1 MPTQPT
7 QFSRKDFLKTM
18 FLGSLMIPFLHYCS
32 KKGKSLLLKITGTNH
47 ILGHKL
53 WAKDFPQPTQETRTK
68 YLVVGGGISGLSA
81 CRFFSQHQENNYL
94 LLEMENHLGGNSSN
108 GQNKFSKFPLGAHYL
123 PLPNKENT
131 EIIQFLKECKIYQG
145 DDENGDPILDE
156 YQMTFPQ
163 QERLFFKNSW
173 QNDIVPQNGVS
184 TETKGEF
191 DRFFKMM
198 DHFQHKKDAEGK
210 YWFAIP
216 VHDSSREDEVLQLE
230 KIIFKDW
237 LKQQNFTSEE
247 LFWLLDYSCRDDY
260 GLGIDYVSA
269 WAGIHYF
276 AGRKNNW
283 SKKYK
288 DQVFTWPEG
297 NARLAKHFSKYTE
310 GKSSSNNLVFEV
322 KINDKNVE
330 VLSFDNIQKKTKK
343 IIAEKVLFA
352 TPQFVNERIFNNKR
366 AEHFN
371 YVPWL
376 LTTITLQNDFGG
388 DEELAWDNV
397 IYGSEGLGYIYDQHQ
412 NVEQIMGEKVITYYR
427 SFSTNDCKKARK
439 KLYGLKEDQLKS
451 LVLEDLKKAHP
462 MIEDFILEMQFHK
475 MGHAMIAPVPNQI
488 FGNSEKAKQP
498 IDGKVFFAHS
508 DLSGISIFE
517 EAFYQGWRT
526 AKLMQQ
532 FD

>member
-1 MPTQPT
+1 MKSGEKY
-7 QFSRKDFLKTM
+7 SRKDFLKTI
-18 FLGSLMIPFLHYCS
+18 FLGSLMLPFLQYCE

-53 WAKDFPQPTQETRTK
+53 WAKDFPEPTEEIHTK
-68 YLVVGGGISGLSA
+68 YLIVGGGISGLSA
-81 CRFFSQHQENNYL
+81 CRFLSQNNENDYL

-123 PLPNKENT
+123 PLPNKENA
-131 EIIQFLKECKIYQG
+131 EIIDFLKEFGIYQG
-145 DDENGDPILDE
+145 DDESGEPVLDE

-173 QNDIVPQNGVS
+173 QNDIVPQKGIS
-184 TETKGEF
+184 AETQKEF
-191 DRFFKMM
+191 DRFFKLM
-198 DHFQHKKDAEGK
+198 DYFREKKGNDEK

-216 VHDSSREDEVLQLE
+216 VEDSSIDPEVIQLE
-230 KIIFKDW
+230 KMLFKSFIAAE
-237 LKQQNFTSEE
+237 NFKSEE
-247 LFWLLDYSCRDDY
+247 LLWLLDYSCRDDY

-297 NARLAKHFSKYTE
+297 NARLTKHLSSYIKGKY
-310 GKSSSNNLVFEV
+310 SSDNLVFDV
-322 KINDKNVE
+322 KINKNVE
-330 VLSFDNIQKKTKK
+330 VLSFDNAQKKTKK

-352 TPQFVNERIFNNKR
+352 TPQFVNERIFNNKS
-366 AEHFN
+366 AGNFN

-376 LTTITLQNDFGG
+376 LTTITLKNEFGG

-412 NVEQIMGEKVITYYR
+412 NVDQIIGEKVITYYR
-427 SFSTNDCKKARK
+427 SFSTDDCRKARK
-439 KLYGLKEDQLKS
+439 KLYALKEEQLKN
-451 LVLEDLKKAHP
+451 LVLEDLKIAHP
-462 MIEDFILEMQFHK
+462 LIEDFIIEMQFHK
-475 MGHAMIAPVPNQI
+475 IGHAMIAPVPNQI
-488 FGNSEKAKQP
+488 FGKKETKQA
-498 IDGKVFFAHS
+498 IDGRIFFAHS

-517 EAFYQGWRT
+517 EAFYQGLRA
-526 AKLMQQ
+526 AKQML
-532 FD
+532 

>member
-1 MPTQPT
+1 M
-7 QFSRKDFLKTM
+7 L
-18 FLGSLMIPFLHYCS
+18 PFLQYCS

-47 ILGHKL
+47 ILGHQL
-53 WAKDFPQPTQETRTK
+53 WAKDFPKPSEEIHTK
-68 YLVVGGGISGLSA
+68 YLIVGGGISGLSA
-81 CRFFSQHQENNYL
+81 CRFLSQNNESDYL
-94 LLEMENHLGGNSSN
+94 LLEMENHLGGNSSS

-131 EIIQFLKECKIYQG
+131 EIIEFLRESGIYQG
-145 DDENGDPILDE
+145 NDETGEPVLDE

-163 QERLFFKNSW
+163 QERLFFRNSW
-173 QNDIVPQNGVS
+173 QNDIVPQNGIS
-184 TETKGEF
+184 PETKKEF
-191 DRFFKMM
+191 EVFFKMM
-198 DHFQHKKDAEGK
+198 DQFKNKKDSVGR
-210 YWFAIP
+210 YWFSIP
-216 VHDSSREDEVLQLE
+216 VQDSSQEDEVLQLE

-237 LKQQNFTSEE
+237 LVQENFKSEE
-247 LFWLLDYSCRDDY
+247 LLWLLDYSCRDDY

-288 DQVFTWPEG
+288 EQVFTWPEG
-297 NARLAKHFSKYTE
+297 NARLTKHFSIYTE
-310 GKSSSNNLVFEV
+310 QKSLPNHLVFEV
-322 KINDKNVE
+322 KINNNVE

-352 TPQFVNERIFNNKR
+352 TPQFVNERIFNHKR
-366 AEHFN
+366 ASDFH

-376 LTTITLQNDFGG
+376 LTTITLKNEFGG

-397 IYGSEGLGYIYDQHQ
+397 IFGSDGLGYIYDQHQ
-412 NVEQIMGEKVITYYR
+412 NIEQIMGEKVITYYR

-439 KLYGLKEDQLKS
+439 KLYALKEDQLKT
-451 LVLEDLKKAHP
+451 LVLDDLKKAHP
-462 MIEDFILEMQFHK
+462 LIEDFIIEMQLHK
-475 MGHAMIAPVPNQI
+475 IGHAMIAPVPNQI
-488 FGNSEKAKQP
+488 FGNLKAKEP

-517 EAFYQGWRT
+517 EAFYQGLR
-526 AKLMQQ
+526 AASQMI
-532 FD
+532 

>member
-1 MPTQPT
+1 MKSGEKY
-7 QFSRKDFLKTM
+7 SRKDFLKTL
-18 FLGSLMIPFLHYCS
+18 FLGSLMLPFLQYCS
-32 KKGKSLLLKITGTNH
+32 KKAKSLLLKISGTNH
-47 ILGHKL
+47 VLGHKL
-53 WAKDFPQPTQETRTK
+53 WAKDFPKPTEEIHTK
-68 YLVVGGGISGLSA
+68 YLIVGGGISGLSA
-81 CRFFSQHQENNYL
+81 CRFFSQNNENDYL

-131 EIIQFLKECKIYQG
+131 EIIDFLKESGVYQG

-173 QNDIVPQNGVS
+173 QNDIVPQNGIS
-184 TETKGEF
+184 QETKAEL

-198 DHFQHKKDAEGK
+198 DHCRDQKDSEGK

-216 VHDSSREDEVLQLE
+216 VHDSSRSDEILQLE
-230 KIIFKDW
+230 KIVFKDW
-237 LKQQNFTSEE
+237 LHHENFMSEE
-247 LFWLLDYSCRDDY
+247 LLWLLDYSCRDDY

-276 AGRKNNW
+276 SGRKNNW

-297 NARLAKHFSKYTE
+297 NARLVKHFLPYTQ
-310 GKSSSNNLVFEV
+310 GKSSPNHLVFDV
-322 KINDKNVE
+322 KIGSKVE
-330 VLSFDNIQKKTKK
+330 VLSFDHIQKKTKK

-352 TPQFVNERIFNNKR
+352 TPQFVNERIFNHKR
-366 AEHFN
+366 AENFN
-371 YVPWL
+371 YVPWF

-397 IYGSEGLGYIYDQHQ
+397 IYGSDGLGYIYDQHQ
-412 NVEQIMGEKVITYYR
+412 NVDQILGEKVITYYR
-427 SFSTNDCKKARK
+427 SFSTADSKKARK
-439 KLYGLKEDQLKS
+439 KLYALKEDQLKN

-462 MIEDFILEMQFHK
+462 LIEDFIIEMQFHK
-475 MGHAMIAPVPNQI
+475 IGHAMIAPVPNQI
-488 FGNSEKAKQP
+488 FGYAEKAKQP
-498 IDGKVFFAHS
+498 IEGKVFFAHS

-517 EAFYQGWRT
+517 EAFYQGLRT
-526 AKLMQQ
+526 AQKMI
-532 FD
+532 

>member
-1 MPTQPT
+1 MKSGGKY
-7 QFSRKDFLKTM
+7 SRKDFLKTL
-18 FLGSLMIPFLHYCS
+18 FLGSLMIPFLQYCS
-32 KKGKSLLLKITGTNH
+32 KKGKSLLLKITGTDYV
-47 ILGHKL
+47 LGHKL
-53 WAKDFPQPTQETRTK
+53 WAKDFPEVSEEISTQ
-68 YLVVGGGISGLSA
+68 YLIVGGGISGLSA
-81 CRFFSQHQENNYL
+81 CRFFSQNNENDYL
-94 LLEMENHLGGNSSN
+94 LVEMENHLGGNSSS

-123 PLPNKENT
+123 PLPNRENT
-131 EIIQFLKECKIYQG
+131 EVIEFLKECGIYQG
-145 DDENGDPILDE
+145 DDEDGDPVLDE

-173 QNDIVPQNGVS
+173 QNDIVPQNSVS
-184 TETKGEF
+184 AETKAEL

-198 DHFQHKKDAEGK
+198 NHFRDKKDAQGN

-230 KIIFKDW
+230 KMIFRNW
-237 LKQQNFTSEE
+237 LESENFNSEE
-247 LFWLLDYSCRDDY
+247 LLWLMDYSCRDDY

-310 GKSSSNNLVFEV
+310 RKSLSDHLVFDV
-322 KINDKNVE
+322 KIRDHYVE
-330 VLSFDNIQKKTKK
+330 VFSFDNLHKKTRK
-343 IIAEKVLFA
+343 IIAQKVLFA
-352 TPQFVNERIFNNKR
+352 TPKFVNERIFDSKK
-366 AEHFN
+366 AGKFN

-397 IYGSEGLGYIYDQHQ
+397 IYGSDGLGYIYDQHQ

-427 SFSTNDCKKARK
+427 SFSTNDCKRARK
-439 KLYGLKEDQLKS
+439 KLYHLKEDQLKKM
-451 LVLEDLKKAHP
+451 VLEDLKKAHP
-462 MIEDFILEMQFHK
+462 LIEDFIIDMQFHK
-475 MGHAMIAPVPNQI
+475 IGHAMIAPVPHQI
-488 FGNSEKAKQP
+488 FETSEKAKTP
-498 IDGKVFFAHS
+498 VGGRIFFAHS

-517 EAFYQGWRT
+517 EAFYQGLRT
-526 AKLMQQ
+526 AKEML
-532 FD
+532 

>member
-1 MPTQPT
+1 MKSGGKY
-7 QFSRKDFLKTM
+7 SRKDFLKTIA
-18 FLGSLMIPFLHYCS
+18 LGSLMLPFLQYCS

-47 ILGHKL
+47 ILGHQL
-53 WAKDFPQPTQETRTK
+53 WAKDFPKPSEEIHTK
-68 YLVVGGGISGLSA
+68 YLIVGGGISGLSA
-81 CRFFSQHQENNYL
+81 CRFLSQNNESDYL
-94 LLEMENHLGGNSSN
+94 LLEMENHLGGNSSS

-131 EIIQFLKECKIYQG
+131 EIIEFLRESGIYQG
-145 DDENGDPILDE
+145 NDETGEPVLDE

-163 QERLFFKNSW
+163 QERLFFRNSW
-173 QNDIVPQNGVS
+173 QNDIVPQNGIS
-184 TETKGEF
+184 PETKKEF
-191 DRFFKMM
+191 EVFFKMM
-198 DHFQHKKDAEGK
+198 DQFKNKKDSVGR
-210 YWFAIP
+210 YWFSIP
-216 VHDSSREDEVLQLE
+216 VQDSSQEDEVLQLE

-237 LKQQNFTSEE
+237 LVQENFKSEE
-247 LFWLLDYSCRDDY
+247 LLWLLDYSCRDDY

-288 DQVFTWPEG
+288 EQVFTWPEG
-297 NARLAKHFSKYTE
+297 NARLTKHFSIYTE
-310 GKSSSNNLVFEV
+310 QKSLPNHLVFEV
-322 KINDKNVE
+322 KINNNVE

-352 TPQFVNERIFNNKR
+352 TPQFVNERIFNHKR
-366 AEHFN
+366 ASDFH

-376 LTTITLQNDFGG
+376 LTTITLKNEFGG

-397 IYGSEGLGYIYDQHQ
+397 IFGSDGLGYIYDQHQ
-412 NVEQIMGEKVITYYR
+412 NIEQIMGEKVITYYR

-439 KLYGLKEDQLKS
+439 KLYALKEDQLKT
-451 LVLEDLKKAHP
+451 LVLDDLKKAHP
-462 MIEDFILEMQFHK
+462 LIEDFIIEMQLHK
-475 MGHAMIAPVPNQI
+475 IGHAMIAPVPNQI
-488 FGNSEKAKQP
+488 FGNLKAKEP

-517 EAFYQGWRT
+517 EAFYQGLR
-526 AKLMQQ
+526 AASQMI
-532 FD
+532 

>member
-1 MPTQPT
+1 M
-7 QFSRKDFLKTM
+7 L
-18 FLGSLMIPFLHYCS
+18 PFLQYCS

-53 WAKDFPQPTQETRTK
+53 WAKDFPKPTEAIHTK
-68 YLVVGGGISGLSA
+68 YLIVGGGISGLSA
-81 CRFFSQHQENNYL
+81 CRFFSQNNEQDYL

-108 GQNKFSKFPLGAHYL
+108 GQNQFSKFPLGAHYL

-131 EIIQFLKECKIYQG
+131 EIIEFLKETGIYQG
-145 DDENGDPILDE
+145 DDETGDPILDE

-173 QNDIVPQNGVS
+173 QNDIVPQNGIS
-184 TETKGEF
+184 TKVKTEF
-191 DRFFKMM
+191 DRFFKRM
-198 DHFQHKKDAEGK
+198 DDFRNKKDESGS

-237 LKQQNFTSEE
+237 LKKENFMSEE
-247 LFWLLDYSCRDDY
+247 LLWMLDYSCRDDY

-297 NARLAKHFSKYTE
+297 NARLAKHFSKYI
-310 GKSSSNNLVFEV
+310 KDKALSNHLVFDL
-322 KINDKNVE
+322 KINDDNVE
-330 VLSFDNIQKKTKK
+330 VLSFDNIQNKTKK

-352 TPQFVNERIFNNKR
+352 TPQFVNERILNHKKAGN
-366 AEHFN
+366 FN

-376 LTTITLQNDFGG
+376 LTTIILRNDFGG

-397 IYGSEGLGYIYDQHQ
+397 IYGSDGLGYIYDQHQ

-427 SFSTNDCKKARK
+427 SFSTDNCKKARK
-439 KLYGLKEDQLKS
+439 RLYALKENQLKN

-462 MIEDFILEMQFHK
+462 LIEDFIIEMQFHK
-475 MGHAMIAPVPNQI
+475 IGHAMIAPVPGQI
-488 FGNSEKAKQP
+488 FENSENAKQP

-526 AKLMQQ
+526 AKNML
-532 FD
+532 

>member
-1 MPTQPT
+1 
-7 QFSRKDFLKTM
+7 
-18 FLGSLMIPFLHYCS
+18 MIPFLQYCS

-53 WAKDFPQPTQETRTK
+53 WAKDFPKPTEAIHTK
-68 YLVVGGGISGLSA
+68 YLIVGGGISGLSA
-81 CRFFSQHQENNYL
+81 CRFFSENNEQDYL

-108 GQNKFSKFPLGAHYL
+108 GQNQFSKFPLGAHYL

-131 EIIQFLKECKIYQG
+131 EIIEFLKETGIYQG
-145 DDENGDPILDE
+145 DDETGDPILDE

-173 QNDIVPQNGVS
+173 QNDIVPQNGIS
-184 TETKGEF
+184 TKVKTEF
-191 DRFFKMM
+191 DRFFKRM
-198 DHFQHKKDAEGK
+198 DDFRNKKDESGN

-216 VHDSSREDEVLQLE
+216 VYDSSREDEVLQLE

-237 LKQQNFTSEE
+237 LKKENFMSEE
-247 LFWLLDYSCRDDY
+247 LLWMLDYSCRDDY

-297 NARLAKHFSKYTE
+297 NARLAKHFSKYI
-310 GKSSSNNLVFEV
+310 KDKALSNHLVFDV
-322 KINDKNVE
+322 KINDNDVE
-330 VLSFDNIQKKTKK
+330 VLSFDNIQNKTKK

-352 TPQFVNERIFNNKR
+352 TPQFVNERILNHKKAGN
-366 AEHFN
+366 FN

-376 LTTITLQNDFGG
+376 LTTIILRNDFGG

-397 IYGSEGLGYIYDQHQ
+397 IYGSDGLGYIYDQHQ

-427 SFSTNDCKKARK
+427 SFSTDNCKKARK
-439 KLYGLKEDQLKS
+439 RLYALKENQLKN

-462 MIEDFILEMQFHK
+462 LIEDFIIEMQFHK
-475 MGHAMIAPVPNQI
+475 IGHAMIAPVPGQI
-488 FGNSEKAKQP
+488 FENSENAKQP

-526 AKLMQQ
+526 AKNML
-532 FD
+532 